1 MKIVSEVWAGD
12 DTLIVTGFHL
22 DPAKYV
28 VRIHRK
34 GRSAQTIEFTEPE
47 QMQALIEA
55 ATALMADG
63 RTPRQ
68 VADEHGVREGEYTWR
83 KKVPDLA
90 ARRVST

>member
-22 DPAKYV
+22 DPALYV

-34 GRSAQTIEFTEPE
+34 NKKVLAVEFERPD
-47 QMQALIEA
+47 QMEA
-55 ATALMADG
+55 MVEAIAALMADG

-68 VADEHGVREGEYTWR
+68 VATEFWR
-83 KKVPDLA
+83 QRGGLHPAPHEVTTP
-90 ARRVST
+90 